1 LLIFIIYLY
10 PADLIVHRMV
20 LQYNYIEAHTTT
32 GVVPCELD
40 GLKQELGQNRWL
52 GLIRLASN

>member
-1 LLIFIIYLY
+1 
-10 PADLIVHRMV
+10 MV